1 MALTSQRLPWHRLT
15 SLHVGMGCATLWTL
29 EEERD
34 FQELPHSLP
43 HVPVPLGAGTNLLGS
58 DQGGLHLVRLAPPPM
73 PALPEGKEGLLP
85 LPASLPLTRL
95 ALLCAQRGLG
105 GLAPLAGI
113 PGTLG
118 GAIRMNAGANGA
130 DVGSLLEEWRGVDL
144 KTGKPFRW
152 KRGEGGFGYRTSPV
166 PPTVFVLQATLRLPQ
181 VEPAREREAILQE
194 LRRRREKNPQ
204 GPSAG
209 SIFRNPPGESA
220 GRLLEAAGCKGLR
233 RGPLVVSDR
242 HANWILNPTAT
253 PAKTEDAL
261 WLIRE
266 MQRRVP
272 GLRPEVC
279 LPGGEGGTGAPQ

>member
-73 PALPEGKEGLLP
+73 PALPEGKEGFLP

-113 PGTLG
+113 PGT
-118 GAIRMNAGANGA
+118 
-130 DVGSLLEEWRGVDL
+130 SE
-144 KTGKPFRW
+144 
-152 KRGEGGFGYRTSPV
+152 
-166 PPTVFVLQATLRLPQ
+166 
-181 VEPAREREAILQE
+181 
-194 LRRRREKNPQ
+194 RRR
-204 GPSAG
+204 
-209 SIFRNPPGESA
+209 
-220 GRLLEAAGCKGLR
+220 
-233 RGPLVVSDR
+233 
-242 HANWILNPTAT
+242 
-253 PAKTEDAL
+253 
-261 WLIRE
+261 
-266 MQRRVP
+266 
-272 GLRPEVC
+272 
-279 LPGGEGGTGAPQ
+279 